1 MALQQVISAN
11 LSSSPSHFSG
21 DRPIF
26 LCVSQSL
33 NNTHSAEA
41 IRRLS
46 PGYCLRVHRKPIFVD
61 DEDPTQLDE
70 PTLSLATQA
79 SNIRTTSIS
88 FLTISSIGWGLN
100 YRHLYVTDCP
110 VRYEIVFSWS
120 TLLLFISTFSP
131 PSFLICQPMYNGLSP
146 QSFIFR

>member
-1 MALQQVISAN
+1 MALQQVSETLFTIFN
-11 LSSSPSHFSG
+11 CLSSG

-33 NNTHSAEA
+33 NNTHSADA

-46 PGYCLRVHRKPIFVD
+46 PGYCLRVHRKPICID

-70 PTLSLATQA
+70 PTLSVTQT

-100 YRHLYVTDCP
+100 YRCLYVTDCP
-110 VRYEIVFSWS
+110 GKLKLLDHNLFDSILVRYEVVFS
-120 TLLLFISTFSP
+120 
-131 PSFLICQPMYNGLSP
+131 
-146 QSFIFR
+146 